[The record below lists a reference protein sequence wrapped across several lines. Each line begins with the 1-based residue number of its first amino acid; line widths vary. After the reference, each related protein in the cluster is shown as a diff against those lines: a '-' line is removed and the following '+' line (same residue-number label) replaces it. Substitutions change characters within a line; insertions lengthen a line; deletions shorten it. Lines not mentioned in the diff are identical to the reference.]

1 MNAGTVPPIGISG
14 NTMLH
19 LVVGQLSTG
28 VERLEKIERLERND
42 EPAITAAIDVDEP
55 RTRDLIEV
63 ALSRLNLAPEVDA
76 QAAGSSCTVAG
87 QTHLYVWWLA
97 PMLEGIAA

>member
-1 MNAGTVPPIGISG
+1 MNTGTITPVGISG
-14 NTMLH
+14 NAMLH
-19 LVVGQLSTG
+19 LVVEQLSNG
-28 VERLEKIERLERND
+28 VDRLEKIERLERNE
-42 EPAITAAIDVDEP
+42 EPAITAVLDVEEP

-76 QAAGSSCTVAG
+76 QAVGSSCTVAG